1 MKENIRPIHLALLSN
16 IIIIMSIPFMVL
28 LDGNIFVIIIA
39 SLMGLILAISAVR
52 KNIDREMS
60 VRIFSTFGIVF
71 NTLVMIGSI
80 GIILFIGQLVQ
91 RMTA

>member
-1 MKENIRPIHLALLSN
+1 
-16 IIIIMSIPFMVL
+16 
-28 LDGNIFVIIIA
+28 
-39 SLMGLILAISAVR
+39 MGLILAISAVR